1 MASTVT
7 IKQRVSLENRGRTL
21 RVSQTQNGQTR
32 SQEITLKE
40 PVRNLKQLHTIT
52 DLAGSW
58 PSTEVIA
65 HDEDIKI
72 NPGED
77 VE

>member
-52 DLAGSW
+52 DLAGNW
-58 PSTEVIA
+58 PKTEISAPADVI
-65 HDEDIKI
+65 ITQ
-72 NPGED
+72 GED

>member
-40 PVRNLKQLHTIT
+40 PVRNLKQLHSIT
-52 DLAGSW
+52 DLAGNW
-58 PSTEVIA
+58 PKAEISAPADVI
-65 HDEDIKI
+65 ITR
-72 NPGED
+72 GED

>member
-58 PSTEVIA
+58 PKTEISAPADVI
-65 HDEDIKI
+65 ITK
-72 NPGED
+72 GED

>member
-21 RVSQTQNGQTR
+21 RVSQTHNGQTR

-52 DLAGSW
+52 DLAGNW
-58 PSTEVIA
+58 PKTEISAPADVI
-65 HDEDIKI
+65 ITR
-72 NPGED
+72 GED

>member
-40 PVRNLKQLHTIT
+40 PVRNLKQLHSIT
-52 DLAGSW
+52 DLTREW
-58 PSTEVIA
+58 PATQVTQAAELPESK
-65 HDEDIKI
+65 DE
-72 NPGED
+72 
-77 VE
+77 

>member
-52 DLAGSW
+52 DLAGNW
-58 PSTEVIA
+58 PKTEISAPADVI
-65 HDEDIKI
+65 ITS
-72 NPGED
+72 GED